1 MKLNE
6 KKINDFFKIINE
18 KKIKSVFQPI
28 VSLKTGEIV
37 SFEALSRITLES
49 CQINIEELFKIA
61 NTLEQSWKL
70 DQLCRKCAIKAS
82 QQMPLGKKL
91 FINVDANILLDQDFV
106 QGFTKKY
113 LKKYHLDSNNIV
125 FELSET
131 TSIKAKHLF
140 KQAVRHYRSQG
151 FEIAIDDVG
160 SGYSNLNR
168 INHTQPE
175 YLKLDRELIQDIHLN
190 KDKHTMV
197 EVMVNYC
204 KEMNYKLIVEGIET
218 KEELECLIQLG
229 VEYGQGYYLK
239 KPIDNFDDLLPSV
252 KETIKKLYNK
262 YKKTLD
268 VPTIDSLCHF
278 PCTLKTYQSIN
289 NASQVF
295 EENNSTQRI
304 YVINDDGH
312 YLGYLK
318 RENILCDLG
327 TVEPNLFKDSLIVPS
342 HLPIKNV
349 CQLYLENEC
358 SHFYEDII
366 VLKNQCF
373 YGIVTIKDLL
383 KYLIKK

>member
-1 MKLNE
+1 MRFRFCSGVYK
-6 KKINDFFKIINE
+6 
-18 KKIKSVFQPI
+18 
-28 VSLKTGEIV
+28 
-37 SFEALSRITLES
+37 RI
-49 CQINIEELFKIA
+49 F
-61 NTLEQSWKL
+61 
-70 DQLCRKCAIKAS
+70 
-82 QQMPLGKKL
+82 
-91 FINVDANILLDQDFV
+91 
-106 QGFTKKY
+106 
-113 LKKYHLDSNNIV
+113 KKYHLDSNNIV

-131 TSIKAKHLF
+131 TSIEDKHLF

-175 YLKLDRELIQDIHLN
+175 YIKLDKELIQDIHLN
-190 KDKHTMV
+190 KDKHTMG
-197 EVMVNYC
+197 EVMVNCC
-204 KEMNYKLIVEGIET
+204 KAMHYKLIVEGIET

-229 VEYGQGYYLK
+229 IEYGQGYYLK
-239 KPIDNFDDLLPSV
+239 KPVDNFDDLLPDI

-268 VPTIDSLCHF
+268 IPTIDSLCHF
-278 PCTLKTYQSIN
+278 PCTLKTYQNIN
-289 NASQVF
+289 NAYQIF
-295 EENNSTQRI
+295 EENNTTQRI
-304 YVINDDGH
+304 YVINDEGH

-318 RENILCDLG
+318 RENILCDLDI
-327 TVEPNLFKDSLIVPS
+327 VEPNLFKDSLIVPS

-349 CQLYLENEC
+349 CQLFLENEH

-383 KYLIKK
+383 KYLIK

>member
-49 CQINIEELFKIA
+49 CTLNIEELFKIA

-91 FINVDANILLDQDFV
+91 FINVDANILLDSDFV
-106 QGFTKKY
+106 QGFTKEY

-131 TSIKAKHLF
+131 TSIEDKHLF

-175 YLKLDRELIQDIHLN
+175 YIKLDKELIQDIHLN

-204 KEMNYKLIVEGIET
+204 KAMHYKLIVEGIET

-229 VEYGQGYYLK
+229 IEYGQGYYLK
-239 KPIDNFDDLLPSV
+239 KPVDNFDDLLPDI

-268 VPTIDSLCHF
+268 IPTIDSLCHF
-278 PCTLKTYQSIN
+278 PCTLKTYQNIN
-289 NASQVF
+289 NAYQIF
-295 EENNSTQRI
+295 EENNTTQRI
-304 YVINDDGH
+304 YVINDEGH

-318 RENILCDLG
+318 RENMLCNLDAA
-327 TVEPNLFKDSLIVPS
+327 ESNLFKDSLIVPS

-349 CQLYLENEC
+349 CQLFLENEH

-383 KYLIKK
+383 KYLIK

>member
-1 MKLNE
+1 
-6 KKINDFFKIINE
+6 
-18 KKIKSVFQPI
+18 
-28 VSLKTGEIV
+28 
-37 SFEALSRITLES
+37 
-49 CQINIEELFKIA
+49 
-61 NTLEQSWKL
+61 
-70 DQLCRKCAIKAS
+70 
-82 QQMPLGKKL
+82 MPLGKKL

-106 QGFTKKY
+106 QGFTKEY

-131 TSIKAKHLF
+131 TSIEDKHLF

-239 KPIDNFDDLLPSV
+239 KPIDNFDDLLPSI

-268 VPTIDSLCHF
+268 IPTIDSLCHF

-289 NASQVF
+289 NAYQVF
-295 EENNSTQRI
+295 EENNTAQRI
-304 YVINDDGH
+304 YVINDEGC
-312 YLGYLK
+312 YLSYLK
-318 RENILCDLG
+318 RENILCDLNI
-327 TVEPNLFKDSLIVPS
+327 VEPNLFKDSLIVPS

>member
-6 KKINDFFKIINE
+6 KKISDFFKIINE

-49 CQINIEELFKIA
+49 CPINIEELFKIA

-70 DQLCRKCAIKAS
+70 DQLCRKCAIKTS

-106 QGFTKKY
+106 QGFTKEY

-131 TSIKAKHLF
+131 TSIEDKHLF

-239 KPIDNFDDLLPSV
+239 KPIDNFEDLLPDI
-252 KETIKKLYNK
+252 KETIKKLYKK
-262 YKKTLD
+262 YKRTLD
-268 VPTIDSLCHF
+268 IPTIDSLCHF
-278 PCTLKTYQSIN
+278 PCTLKTYQNIN
-289 NASQVF
+289 NAYQLF
-295 EENNSTQRI
+295 GENNTTQRI
-304 YVINDDGH
+304 YIINDEGH

-318 RENILCDLG
+318 RENMLCNLDAA
-327 TVEPNLFKDSLIVPS
+327 ESNLFKGLSR
-342 HLPIKNV
+342 KV
-349 CQLYLENEC
+349 C
-358 SHFYEDII
+358 
-366 VLKNQCF
+366 K
-373 YGIVTIKDLL
+373 
-383 KYLIKK
+383 